1 MGAAIGSMV
10 LTPLFKRR
18 SSSSVIPIVGI
29 LRNSRGHPHMR
40 LLLGR
45 SSWELPGR
53 LESFPGKRTA
63 PLFFFSMGSSP
74 PAPLL
79 LGGQRF
85 PYRPHRLLVYPPYD
99 SEFSLVVV

>member
-1 MGAAIGSMV
+1 
-10 LTPLFKRR
+10 
-18 SSSSVIPIVGI
+18 
-29 LRNSRGHPHMR
+29 MR
-40 LLLGR
+40 LVLGR
-45 SSWELPGR
+45 SSWELPGK
-53 LESFPGKRTA
+53 LESFPGKRTDA
-63 PLFFFSMGSSP
+63 LFVFSMGRCT